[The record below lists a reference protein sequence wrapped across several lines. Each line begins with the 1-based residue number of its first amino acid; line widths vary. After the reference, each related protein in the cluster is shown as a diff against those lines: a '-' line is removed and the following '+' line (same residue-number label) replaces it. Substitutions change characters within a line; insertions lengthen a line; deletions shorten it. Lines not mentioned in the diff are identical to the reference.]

1 MSDVSESPASSAAP
15 QASPTSP
22 TASSATPRVGV
33 YAWYVFWL
41 MCGLNFINYLDR
53 FVFTAVSSSIKDQFH
68 FNDAR
73 FGLFNTAF
81 LAVYALVAFPLG
93 FLSERFSRKIVVACG
108 VAVWSVATLFTGRA
122 TGFNTMF
129 AARAVVGVGEGSY
142 YPSGTPI
149 LAAWFP
155 AKRRSS
161 ILALWGAS
169 SLVGAAVGTLFGGFF
184 NYPDKWRDVF
194 VICAIP
200 GLILATLMF
209 FLRERK
215 RADDDPK
222 VSEESA
228 PKLWETIKRCWAIPT
243 WRAILLQHIL
253 GFFPLA
259 VTSFWLVVYLTST
272 YGTDSPYGAAGL
284 SNTLAS
290 TLGGGLLVVGGIAG
304 GIYGG
309 AWANR
314 LRHKHIG
321 ARVRTGGLGFLWS
334 APFLVGALGAPYVL
348 NVIPAY
354 TALEPKTQVTIGVAV
369 FAVFGLGAAFFLNV
383 YNGPT
388 SAALQDVLPPDLRAA
403 GGGLELALAHILGDI
418 YAAAL
423 VGWIADNLGNALGGQ
438 QIGLAML
445 ITCPII
451 LIAAGIAGIWGSKFY
466 RADVEKLGVSAETM
480 VGA

>member
-1 MSDVSESPASSAAP
+1 VA
-15 QASPTSP
+15 
-22 TASSATPRVGV
+22 PRVGV

-53 FVFTAVSSSIKDQFH
+53 FVFTAVSDTIQTQFH
-68 FNDAR
+68 FNDTQ
-73 FGLFNTAF
+73 FGLFSTAF
-81 LAVYALVAFPLG
+81 LVVYALVAFPLG
-93 FLSERFSRKIVVACG
+93 YLSERFSRKIVVAIG
-108 VAVWSVATLFTGRA
+108 VAIWSIATLLTGRA
-122 TGFNTMF
+122 TGFNSMF

-184 NYPDKWRDVF
+184 DYPDKWRDVF

-200 GLILATLMF
+200 GLILAVLMF

-215 RADDDPK
+215 RAEDDPE
-222 VSEESA
+222 VSGAPA
-228 PKLWETIKRCWAIPT
+228 PKLWETIRRCWAIPS
-243 WRAILLQHIL
+243 WRAILFQHIL

-259 VTSFWLVVYLTST
+259 ATSAWLVIYLSAT
-272 YGTDSPYGAAGL
+272 YGVNSDFGPASL
-284 SNTLAS
+284 SHSMAPI
-290 TLGGGLLVVGGIAG
+290 LGGGLLVVGGIAG

-309 AWANR
+309 VWANR
-314 LRHKHIG
+314 MSRKHIG
-321 ARVRTGGLGFLWS
+321 ARIRTGGLGFLWA

-348 NVIPAY
+348 RAIPAY
-354 TALEPKTQVTIGVAV
+354 MALAPKTQVTVGVAV

-423 VGWIADNLGNALGGQ
+423 VGLIADNLGNALGGQ
-438 QIGLAML
+438 QIGLALL
-445 ITCPII
+445 ITCPFF
-451 LIAAGIAGIWGSKFY
+451 LIAAGIVGIWGSKFY
-466 RADVEKLGVSAETM
+466 RGDVERLGVSAETM